1 MNARP
6 EQDFSEDLADLP
18 VAASW
23 ATSVTEDLERS
34 SRRAWTVAIIAAIV
48 ALLEAV
54 ALVFLVPLKTVEPYT
69 LLVDRQTGNVEA
81 LAPLDAQV
89 VSADAALTRS
99 FLVQYVI
106 ARESF
111 ALPTLQDDYRKVSL
125 WSDGRVREAYQR
137 TMNAANPASPLSAL
151 PTGSAIRTQV
161 KSISAL
167 GEGRALV
174 RFLTTQVDQG
184 AATAEPVFTRAR
196 LVSVQLDRDGR
207 LLVRLKLLPR
217 SKIPFTTQT
226 FTVRDRELLAD
237 IPEGAWVKF
246 TARNIDGENTLTS
259 IHAVP
264 ECKRFQSCD

>member
-34 SRRAWTVAIIAAIV
+34 NRRAWIVAIIAAIV

-54 ALVFLVPLKTVEPYT
+54 ALVFLLPLKTVEPYT

-81 LAPLDAQV
+81 LAPLDAQLV
-89 VSADAALTRS
+89 APDAALTRS

-111 ALPTLQDDYRKVSL
+111 AVPTLQDDYRKVSL
-125 WSDGRVREAYQR
+125 WSDGKVREAYQR
-137 TMNAANPASPLSAL
+137 AMNAATPGSPLAVL
-151 PTGSAIRTQV
+151 TKDAVIRTQV
-161 KSISAL
+161 KSVSNL

-174 RFLTTQVDQG
+174 RFQTTRIDPG
-184 AATAEPVFTRAR
+184 AAPQPPSHWAAIVHYRFSAVEMSEEDRYVNPLGFQVSAYRRDAETLPEEGIVNGVDTGQ
-196 LVSVQLDRDGR
+196 VQQ
-207 LLVRLKLLPR
+207 VTP
-217 SKIPFTTQT
+217 
-226 FTVRDRELLAD
+226 
-237 IPEGAWVKF
+237 
-246 TARNIDGENTLTS
+246 
-259 IHAVP
+259 
-264 ECKRFQSCD
+264 

>member
-48 ALLEAV
+48 ALLEAL

-81 LAPLDAQV
+81 LAPLDEQV
-89 VSADAALTRS
+89 VTADAALIRS

-137 TMNAANPASPLSAL
+137 MMNAANPASPLSAL
-151 PTGSAIRTQV
+151 PKGSAIRTQV
-161 KSISAL
+161 KSVSTL

-184 AATAEPVFTRAR
+184 AASQPPQHWAAIVNFGFSNAEMSEADRYVNPLGFQVTSYRRDAETMPEENIVNGVELNQTRSPA
-196 LVSVQLDRDGR
+196 
-207 LLVRLKLLPR
+207 P
-217 SKIPFTTQT
+217 
-226 FTVRDRELLAD
+226 
-237 IPEGAWVKF
+237 
-246 TARNIDGENTLTS
+246 
-259 IHAVP
+259 
-264 ECKRFQSCD
+264 

>member
-23 ATSVTEDLERS
+23 AASVTEDLERS

-69 LLVDRQTGNVEA
+69 LLVDRQTGNVEV

-89 VSADAALTRS
+89 VTADAALTRS

-151 PTGSAIRTQV
+151 PKGSAIRTQV
-161 KSISAL
+161 KSVSTL

-184 AATAEPVFTRAR
+184 AAPQPPQHWAAIVNFGFSNAEMSEA
-196 LVSVQLDRDGR
+196 DRYVNPLGFQVTSYRRDAET
-207 LLVRLKLLPR
+207 LP
-217 SKIPFTTQT
+217 
-226 FTVRDRELLAD
+226 E
-237 IPEGAWVKF
+237 E
-246 TARNIDGENTLTS
+246 NIDNGVDLNQTRS
-259 IHAVP
+259 PAP
-264 ECKRFQSCD
+264 